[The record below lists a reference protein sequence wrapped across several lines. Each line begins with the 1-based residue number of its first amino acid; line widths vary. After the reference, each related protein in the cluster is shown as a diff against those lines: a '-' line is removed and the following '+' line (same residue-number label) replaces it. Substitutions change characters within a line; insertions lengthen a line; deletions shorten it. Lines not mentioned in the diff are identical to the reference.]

1 MGGEEEA
8 AAQELPY
15 WACAYCN
22 IHTPSAVVKC
32 VSTGKWFCNNR
43 QPGIPASC
51 IVYHMVRSKNSEVML
66 HKESPLGEI
75 TLECFLTGAKNI
87 FQLGFVPVKED
98 LVVLL
103 ARDVDLSQTE
113 YDWDLSR
120 WAPLVQE
127 SSSSSGSS
135 RCPPTLRRSAR
146 GRARSASSTS
156 SRKRGAPTR
165 RRAADLVASDGALLE
180 SEPTPVQMRYED
192 AYQYQNSM
200 GPLVKLEAT
209 TTGR

>member
-1 MGGEEEA
+1 MPAVRRVGRGVGGAADFVDEEAVGGEEE

-32 VSTGKWFCNNR
+32 VSTGKWFCNYR

-103 ARDVDLSQTE
+103 ARDVDVSQTE
-113 YDWDLSR
+113 YDWDLAVGAAR
-120 WAPLVQE
+120 AGEAVRPVARQDA
-127 SSSSSGSS
+127 
-135 RCPPTLRRSAR
+135 LRR
-146 GRARSASSTS
+146 
-156 SRKRGAPTR
+156 
-165 RRAADLVASDGALLE
+165 
-180 SEPTPVQMRYED
+180 
-192 AYQYQNSM
+192 
-200 GPLVKLEAT
+200 
-209 TTGR
+209 